1 MRQIKYIVL
10 HCSATKEGVPFGI
23 EDIDRWHRQRGFRK
37 VGYHYV
43 IEIDGEIRKGR
54 DIAEIGAHVQGSNAN
69 SIGICYIGGLDADGN
84 PKDTRTEEQKASLF
98 YLLQQLREQFPEP

>member
-1 MRQIKYIVL
+1 MRKIKYIVL

-43 IEIDGEIRKGR
+43 IEIDGTLRKGR
-54 DIAEIGAHVQGSNAN
+54 DIAEIGAHVQGWMPMASPKTPAPRNKRRRCSICCN
-69 SIGICYIGGLDADGN
+69 SS
-84 PKDTRTEEQKASLF
+84 ASSS
-98 YLLQQLREQFPEP
+98 PTP

>member
-43 IEIDGEIRKGR
+43 IEIDGEIRTSRAAMPTASASAISEDWMPTAPPKTPAPR
-54 DIAEIGAHVQGSNAN
+54 NRRHRCSTCCSNFGS
-69 SIGICYIGGLDADGN
+69 S
-84 PKDTRTEEQKASLF
+84 SLM
-98 YLLQQLREQFPEP
+98 P